1 MFKKD
6 DAKREIGQNEQEMR
20 VLERE
25 AESLKQIIRDAE
37 RKLDKNQS
45 DIRVLKG
52 EIGRL
57 EREIARTEDDKK
69 HTEKPQEKGSA
80 HSGIY

>member
-57 EREIARTEDDKK
+57 EREIAREGEDKK
-69 HTEKPQEKGSA
+69 HIENNKAKGGE
-80 HSGIY
+80 HPGLY